1 MVYKKFVEL
10 GRVVFIALGPHQG
23 KIAGIVDV
31 VDQNR
36 LLIAGPLS
44 DVPCHV
50 INIKHI
56 QLTKFRAPVISKC
69 KDVQGCIKRWW
80 KKNDIN
86 SKWNESTWAKNLTLK
101 ARKASLTDFER
112 FSARM
117 LKQKRNRI
125 IRKEMVKLKGITK
138 ARKLSILK
146 VIRRRYKK
154 KSKPAKSAATKSA

>member
-10 GRVVFIALGPHQG
+10 GRVVFIAQGPHQG

-36 LLIAGPLS
+36 LLIAGPLTN
-44 DVPCHV
+44 VPCHV

-56 QLTKFRAPVISKC
+56 QLTKFHVKVNSLC
-69 KDVQGCIKRWW
+69 KDVVGCIKRWW

-86 SKWNESTWAKNLTLK
+86 EKWNESTWAKNLALK
-101 ARKASLTDFER
+101 ARKATLTDFER
-112 FSARM
+112 FTARM

-125 IRKEMVKLKGITK
+125 IRKEMVKLKGISKT
-138 ARKLSILK
+138 RKLAVLK
-146 VIRRRYKK
+146 VLRKRYKK
-154 KSKPAKSAATKSA
+154 KKTTPTSA